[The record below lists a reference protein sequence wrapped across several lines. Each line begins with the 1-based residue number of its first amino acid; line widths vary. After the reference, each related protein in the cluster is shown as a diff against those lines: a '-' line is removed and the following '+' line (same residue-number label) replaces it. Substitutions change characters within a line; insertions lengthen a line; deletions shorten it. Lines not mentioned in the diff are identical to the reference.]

1 MKTEEKK
8 TKILAVS
15 DIHGDENFVK
25 KLAKKAKDE
34 NVDLVIIAGDLTMFE
49 SSTKNLIGPFAKENK
64 EVILIPGN
72 HESMATIRS
81 LTEKYPK
88 TKHLQEYSIRKD
100 DLGIFGAGYDSI
112 VGPFCLEDEEI
123 FKTLKRGNDKVKDLK
138 KKIMVTHTN
147 PAGSISEFSGVIGSK
162 AIAKAIRE
170 FKPDILISGHVH
182 EAGGLQEK
190 IGKTTVLHVGR
201 RPTIFEI

>member
-1 MKTEEKK
+1 METKKK
-8 TKILAVS
+8 TRILAVG
-15 DIHGDENFVK
+15 DLHGDENLVK
-25 KLAKKAKDE
+25 RIAKKAKDE

-49 SSTKNLIGPFAKENK
+49 QSTKNLIGPFVKENK
-64 EVILIPGN
+64 EVVLIPGN
-72 HESMATIRS
+72 HESMATIRTM
-81 LTEKYPK
+81 TEKYPK
-88 TKHLQEYSIRKD
+88 TRHLQEYSIIKND
-100 DLGIFGAGYDSI
+100 VGIFGAGYDSI

-123 FKTLKRGNDKVKDLK
+123 FRILKKGNDKVKDFK

-147 PAGSISEFSGVIGSK
+147 PAGSISEFSGVRGSK
-162 AIAKAIRE
+162 AVTKAIKE

-201 RPTIFEI
+201 KPTIFEI

>member
-72 HESMATIRS
+72 HESMDTIRN
-81 LTEKYPK
+81 LTQTYPK
-88 TKHLQEYSIRKD
+88 IKHLQEYSIIKNNI
-100 DLGIFGAGYDSI
+100 GIFGAGYDSI
-112 VGPFCLEDEEI
+112 VGPFSTEDEEI
-123 FKTLKRGNDKVKDLK
+123 FKVLKRGNERVKDLK

-147 PAGSISEFSGVIGSK
+147 PAGSISEFSGVEGSK
-162 AIAKAIRE
+162 AVRRAIKE

-190 IGKTTVLHVGR
+190 IGKTIVLHVGR
-201 RPTIFEI
+201 KPTIFEI